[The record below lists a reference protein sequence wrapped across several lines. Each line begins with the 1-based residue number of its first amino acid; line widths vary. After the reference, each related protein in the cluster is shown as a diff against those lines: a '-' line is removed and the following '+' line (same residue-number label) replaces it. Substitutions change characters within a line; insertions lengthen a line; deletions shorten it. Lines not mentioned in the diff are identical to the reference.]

1 MIARGVAA
9 RAPETRGGPVIPA
22 DGGTGWAGSVIA
34 AMCAAVLFSEAMAS
48 TDNTDQPLEDGGAD
62 SGRATTV
69 LETPPASLHLEEA
82 PAALE
87 VLRAVPAPETAV
99 VQFTDLGLA
108 PEILRA
114 LDEQGYKVPTPIQ
127 SQAIPHVLRG
137 IDLLGGAQ
145 TGTGKTAAFALPML
159 QRLRVH
165 ANNSVSPARH
175 QVRALILAPTRELA
189 AQVEE
194 NVRAYAKYTM
204 LRVTCVF
211 GGVSIDPQIAQ
222 LRAGVEIVVA
232 TPGRLL
238 DHLQQKTLSLS
249 QVEYLVLDEA
259 DRMLDM
265 GFMPDIKRILALLP
279 ERRQSLLFSATFP
292 EEVRRL
298 SEQLLKSP
306 IRIEVAR
313 PNATAET
320 ITHIIHR
327 CDEGNKRRLLS
338 HLVRSR
344 ELTQALVFTRTKQTA
359 RRLTVSLQQEGL
371 SAAEIHSDKTQ
382 AERMQALADFKANRI
397 TLLIATDIAARGLDI
412 DHLPHVINYE
422 LPQSAEDYV
431 HRIGRTGRAGML
443 GEAISLVSPG
453 EDEMLASIEKL
464 IKRTLPVTEV
474 EGWTPSARPGPG
486 IGGHERERPSRDR
499 TSNDRTGDSERSAR
513 SGAARGRP
521 ADPGAERPE
530 RAEPM
535 RERARSSDRPPSGIA
550 RRRVAD
556 DPLFTTAYVPP
567 PLQDKPV
574 HGSPAESAA
583 VVRRRRSP
591 VPALLSA
598 PPESA

>member
-1 MIARGVAA
+1 M
-9 RAPETRGGPVIPA
+9 
-22 DGGTGWAGSVIA
+22 
-34 AMCAAVLFSEAMAS
+34 FS
-48 TDNTDQPLEDGGAD
+48 
-62 SGRATTV
+62 
-69 LETPPASLHLEEA
+69 
-82 PAALE
+82 
-87 VLRAVPAPETAV
+87 
-99 VQFTDLGLA
+99 DLGLA

-114 LDEQGYKVPTPIQ
+114 LEELGYKLPTPIQ
-127 SQAIPHVLRG
+127 TQAIPHVLMG
-137 IDLLGGAQ
+137 VDLLGGAQ

-159 QRLRVH
+159 QRLRPH
-165 ANNSVSPARH
+165 ANTSVSPARH

-194 NVRAYAKYTM
+194 SVRAYARYTN
-204 LRVTCVF
+204 LRCTCVF

-238 DHLQQKTLSLS
+238 DHLQQKTVSLS

-292 EEVRRL
+292 EEVKRL
-298 SEQLLKSP
+298 SEQLLKTP

-327 CDEGNKRRLLS
+327 CDEPNKRRLLS

-344 ELTQALVFTRTKQTA
+344 GLAQVLVFTRTKQSA
-359 RRLTVSLQQEGL
+359 HRLALSLQQEGL

-382 AERMQALADFKANRI
+382 AERMQALSDFKANRI
-397 TLLIATDIAARGLDI
+397 ALLVATDIAARGLDI

-443 GEAISLVSPG
+443 GEAISLVSPA

-464 IKRTLPVTEV
+464 IKRKLPVVEV
-474 EGWTPSARPGPG
+474 ADWQPSRASSSGFS
-486 IGGHERERPSRDR
+486 GGHERTGRGDSDRSRGAPRGRTNSASAATSERPPRDR
-499 TSNDRTGDSERSAR
+499 APDAGRDRRRESER
-513 SGAARGRP
+513 P
-521 ADPGAERPE
+521 APG
-530 RAEPM
+530 
-535 RERARSSDRPPSGIA
+535 SA
-550 RRRVAD
+550 RRRSVAD
-556 DPLFTTAYVPP
+556 DPLFTSAYIPP
-567 PLQDKPV
+567 PEVPR
-574 HGSPAESAA
+574 AEGTGATEMPRT
-583 VVRRRRSP
+583 RRARRTP
-591 VPALLSA
+591 VPALLMMA
-598 PPESA
+598 PPESN